1 MAFVTGGI
9 VLAALILWFGPLQHG
24 NHQPEAAPPPQPD
37 VVSASTT
44 HATELPP
51 ATVVETGLPP
61 VVPISLT
68 NVVIDAENGS
78 WLRDKDYLLAPHRA
92 QDFGGIE
99 FLMDGMIQLQ
109 GRMSKEWKNR
119 SYRTTVI
126 LPLAQTNLVENG
138 LEILQRGS
146 NVASLHLLGATRYG
160 SNAEKTFAEIVWHYT
175 DGTALHTPIQYLTH
189 FRDWVRNPYEEPAHL
204 PYAFVKVVWTV
215 PQPGQPGH
223 ALRLYRASFANPA
236 PQKIIRQLEFVSAM
250 EDPTLFIIGVTLDP
264 LAPGQRPDA
273 SADLEPADSNPPKKI
288 QILVQATDDQPV
300 PQAKLQIQFQQR
312 NGSKPFRTSYNLTT
326 DAGGSAVI
334 NYPPQD
340 MDRLEVSAAHDDYGT
355 RKMAWDL
362 KAGDVIPATYTL
374 KLTGAVTIGGTVV
387 DESDVPIADAKISLY
402 RFWSG
407 GEEMNKKGEQADYPS
422 KTVSTDASG
431 QWQAKGLPV
440 ELLDHIMFEVKHTDF
455 MSTNI
460 TVGANDT
467 IESQL
472 RAGMLKI
479 ILQRGLDVHGLVTD
493 ENYNPISGATVW
505 AGQKYSRDRQQTKS
519 DAQGRFTF
527 RNVNEGGVLFSV
539 MAKGRTPDNKTVN
552 VHSGTNEIIFRL
564 KAGSVIQA
572 HVQDESGQPVSSAR
586 VGLEGNPGEA
596 AYDAYEFS
604 AITDSQGNFTWDSA
618 PDEPM
623 PFYVFH
629 DGYEAKRHVKL
640 APNQDNTVTLR
651 HSRKLQGLVLDA
663 DTGQPVTKFS
673 VRTGHRQDENS
684 ENIYGVIRNQEFSA
698 PDGRFTME
706 LNEEDDNAVAVSSD
720 DYALQ
725 VQSFPEAQNGIVQ
738 VTVRLKP
745 SAAIRGIVKSPDGT
759 PLPGVSVGIA
769 GDGPGHGVSL
779 QGSHLRS
786 WSSDSKV
793 STTDSQGQF
802 TLASP
807 PETGGTVVAVGDLG
821 FASATVEQV
830 RANPILILQLF
841 GRIEGTLKIGGQPG
855 AGKELYFSMDS
866 SGINTDFNG
875 YKTTTDEQG
884 KFSFERIP
892 PGTGDIVRLI
902 RTSPNSWTHS
912 GRTSVTVQPG
922 QTTQVMLG
930 DSGAVLKG
938 TVRFETPP
946 VDGEVLNIEGNL
958 SSQTPN
964 MSSFNSLA
972 EAQAFYSSPEWKELM
987 KQRKYYAIAVGTDGS
1002 FSVDDV
1008 APGTYSLDISA
1019 RKGGAQPWMHPPVA
1033 QGQTIVTV
1041 PDSANPLSPINIG
1054 EIVLKPGPTQ

>member
-1 MAFVTGGI
+1 VATGI
-9 VLAALILWFGPLQHG
+9 VSAALILWFGVLQH
-24 NHQPEAAPPPQPD
+24 HHPSAETASPPQPD
-37 VVSASTT
+37 VVSDSTT
-44 HATELPP
+44 NATELPP
-51 ATVVETGLPP
+51 ATVAEPGLPP

-92 QDFGGIE
+92 QEFGGVE

-160 SNAEKTFAEIVWHYT
+160 SNEEKTFAEIVWHYT

-204 PYAFVKVVWTV
+204 PYAFVKAVWTV

-223 ALRLYRASFANPA
+223 ALRLYRTSFANPA

-312 NGSKPFRTSYNLTT
+312 NSGKPFRTSYNLTT
-326 DAGGSAVI
+326 DSGGSAVI

-340 MDRLEVSAAHDDYGT
+340 IDRLEVSAAHDDYGS

-362 KAGDVIPATYTL
+362 KAGDVIAATYTL
-374 KLTGAVTIGGTVV
+374 KLSGAVTIGGTVV

-431 QWQAKGLPV
+431 QWLAKGLPV
-440 ELLDHIMFEVKHTDF
+440 ELLDHIMFEVKHPDF

-472 RAGMLKI
+472 RAGTLKI

-493 ENYNPISGATVW
+493 ENYNPIPGATVW

-604 AITDSQGNFTWDSA
+604 ATTDSQGNFTWDGA

-684 ENIYGVIRNQEFSA
+684 ENIYGVIRNQECSA

-738 VTVRLKP
+738 VTVHLKP
-745 SAAIRGIVKSPDGT
+745 SAALHGVVTSPDGT
-759 PLPGVSVGIA
+759 PLPSVNVTIVNG
-769 GDGPGHGVSL
+769 GPGGNVSL
-779 QGSHLRS
+779 QRGHLRS
-786 WSSDSKV
+786 WNPQTKV
-793 STTDSQGQF
+793 ATTDAEGKF
-802 TLASP
+802 TVGSP
-807 PETGGTVVAVGDLG
+807 PEGGTVVAAGDFG
-821 FASATVEQV
+821 FASAPTDQV
-830 RANPILILQLF
+830 RANGVIVLQPF
-841 GRIEGTLKIGGQPG
+841 GRIEGTLKIAGEPA
-855 AGKELYFSMDS
+855 AGKDLMVDLKIPGVS
-866 SGINTDFNG
+866 TDWDNF
-875 YKTTTDEQG
+875 KTTTDDQG
-884 KFSFERIP
+884 AFSFGKVP
-892 PGTGDIVRLI
+892 PGEVSIVRLI
-902 RTSPNSWTHS
+902 QTSLHSWTHS
-912 GRTSVTVQPG
+912 YEKNVVVEPG
-922 QTTQVMLG
+922 KTTQVTLG

-946 VDGEVLNIEGNL
+946 ADGEVPNIQGSL
-958 SSQTPN
+958 SSQMPTMP
-964 MSSFNSLA
+964 SFNSSA
-972 EAQAFYSSPEWKELM
+972 EAQAFYNTPQWKELM
-987 KQRKYYAIAVGTDGS
+987 KQSKNYGIAVGADGS

-1008 APGTYSLDISA
+1008 APGTYSLNIFA
-1019 RKGGAQPWMHPPVA
+1019 RKGGDQSWSHPPIA
-1033 QGQTIVTV
+1033 QGQTTVTV
-1041 PDSANPLSPINIG
+1041 PDNANPLSTINIG
-1054 EIVLKPGPTQ
+1054 EIVLKSASNQ